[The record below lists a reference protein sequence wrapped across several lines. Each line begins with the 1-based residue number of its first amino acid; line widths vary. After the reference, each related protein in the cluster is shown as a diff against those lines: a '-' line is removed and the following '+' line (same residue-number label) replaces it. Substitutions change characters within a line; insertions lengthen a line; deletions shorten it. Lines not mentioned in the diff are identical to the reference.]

1 MLSIKDLP
9 ASLELDHQAMTEVSG
24 GFFTPGAF
32 ADVDINIGID
42 QNIVQ
47 VQNVQVSALNNIGVL
62 GADLGPLN
70 LNVNPSQYAANYAGT
85 GFGGPYPA
93 F

>member
-9 ASLELDHQAMTEVSG
+9 ASLELDQQAMTEVAG
-24 GFFTPGAF
+24 GAFSPSPF
-32 ADVDINIGID
+32 ADVDINIGIE

-47 VQNVQVSALNNIGVL
+47 VQNVNVAALNNIGVL

-70 LNVNPSQYAANYAGT
+70 FNVNPSQYAANYAGT
-85 GFGGPYPA
+85 GFGGPFMA